1 VRPNTRI
8 VGGIKSVPH
17 SWPSQVLIVQSYKGY
32 YDLRPL
38 APSNKTLISVEFR
51 CGGTLI
57 DLNTVVSAAHCVIKE
72 FDYYIFGYVYS
83 LRIKLNEFYPTI
95 ESMFSIYLGVHETSF
110 LKTNEQLSP
119 TVSKL
124 GTSKIILV
132 IISDLLL
139 KFFSYRLFLQIK
151 HPNFNSFNYQNDI
164 SLLRLSYPAKINSFV
179 KVACIPDKNIKNFPE
194 FDQDCYASGN

>member
-1 VRPNTRI
+1 MTSELNIIPDNTKIILIFIEILKIFLFSNNLIECGRSEVRPNTRI

-38 APSNKTLISVEFR
+38 APSNKTFISVEFR

-83 LRIKLNEFYPTI
+83 LKIKLNEFYPTM

-110 LKTNEQLSP
+110 LKTNEQLPP

-124 GTSKIILV
+124 GTSKIIIV
-132 IISDLLL
+132 ISSDLLI
-139 KFFSYRLFLQIK
+139 KFLSYLFLLQI
-151 HPNFNSFNYQNDI
+151 
-164 SLLRLSYPAKINSFV
+164 
-179 KVACIPDKNIKNFPE
+179 
-194 FDQDCYASGN
+194 